1 VKIRILLYD
10 GFDELDAIGPYE
22 VFDYAAEYGA
32 DIHPEYVTLEPR
44 ERVTA
49 SHGTRVEPDG
59 TLPEPDTADAPD
71 LLVVPGGGWNARD
84 EAAGAWAEARKG
96 DVPEAVAAYDAAG
109 RDLAGVCTG
118 GMLLAEGGV
127 LDGRP
132 AVTHASALDDLR
144 ATDAEVVEARV
155 VDAGRV
161 VTAGGVTSGI
171 DLALYLVERA
181 FGTDVVDTVSG
192 EMEYE
197 RVDDVYRAA

>member
-59 TLPEPDTADAPD
+59 TLPEPDAADAPD

-132 AVTHASALDDLR
+132 AVTHASALEDLR
-144 ATDAEVVEARV
+144 ETGAEVVDARV
-155 VDAGRV
+155 VDDGDV
-161 VTAGGVTSGI
+161 LTAGGVTSGL
-171 DLALYLVERA
+171 DLALHVVERA
-181 FGTDVVDTVSG
+181 AGSELADRIATTIEYDRRFDVHHG
-192 EMEYE
+192 
-197 RVDDVYRAA
+197 

>member
-1 VKIRILLYD
+1 
-10 GFDELDAIGPYE
+10 
-22 VFDYAAEYGA
+22 
-32 DIHPEYVTLEPR
+32 
-44 ERVTA
+44 
-49 SHGTRVEPDG
+49 
-59 TLPEPDTADAPD
+59 
-71 LLVVPGGGWNARD
+71 
-84 EAAGAWAEARKG
+84 
-96 DVPEAVAAYDAAG
+96 
-109 RDLAGVCTG
+109 
-118 GMLLAEGGV
+118 MLLARAGV

-132 AVTHASALDDLR
+132 AVTHQGALDDLR